1 MRNDALPDPLTPGKP
16 WGLAAT
22 LGLGLVIWYALELLQ
37 AAMGT
42 SMERVLIMLHLAQ
55 PAQST
60 QALSFAVISCI
71 SAVLCGALVIAAARL
86 RDGLQARSYLGLTPV
101 PGKEVVRW
109 LIVTAVIVIQTD
121 LVLYL
126 AKGELLPAE
135 WVEIYR
141 TAIAR
146 AVLAA
151 LLWRHRFSRSCCC
164 GFVFAGIQS
173 SRLGGVRAVMI
184 TALAWAV
191 AHGQNDPL
199 ESR

>member
-1 MRNDALPDPLTPGKP
+1 M
-16 WGLAAT
+16 
-22 LGLGLVIWYALELLQ
+22 
-37 AAMGT
+37 
-42 SMERVLIMLHLAQ
+42 Q

-109 LIVTAVIVIQTD
+109 LVVTAVIVIQTD

-135 WVEIYR
+135 WIEIYR
-141 TAIAR
+141 T
-146 AVLAA
+146 VQSPA
-151 LLWRHRFSRSCCC
+151 LFWFALVVATPVFEELLFR
-164 GFVFAGIQS
+164 GFIFEGIRV
-173 SRLGGVRAVMI
+173 SRLGAVGAVLI
-184 TALAWAV
+184 TALVWTWV
-191 AHGQNDPL
+191 HRQEDPL
-199 ESR
+199 EFAVIFIIGVLLGMARLRTGSIVVTIAMHMLNNLISVGEMSWLAAGED